1 MKDQELRYLQMLAEK
16 YPTIT
21 KTAAEII
28 NLTSIRNLP
37 KGTEHILSDIHGEGE
52 HFSHVLRNGS
62 GTVRTRIDDV
72 FENVL
77 TIKDRKQLA
86 TLIYYP
92 EEKLDL
98 IEKEEPFM
106 DEWYEITIRRL
117 IQVLKRVAGKY
128 TRSRVRKSL
137 PKEYAFA
144 VEELI
149 DEKSDAV
156 PKEDYYDQIIKTIVS
171 TGRAREFVTGLSY
184 SIQRLVIDHLHI
196 VGDIFDRGPDPAM
209 VMDILMDHHRA
220 DVQWGNHD
228 VLWMGAA
235 AGQPACVANVVR
247 ICARYDNLG
256 ILEDDYGIN
265 LIPLATMATN
275 VYRDDPCTV
284 FELKEKSKDITQTDA
299 ELETKMHKAIS
310 VIQFKLE
317 GQTIARNPDFCMED
331 RMMLHLI
338 DHEKGTITIGGK
350 EYKLLDTSF
359 PTIDP
364 EDPYRLSEEEQDVI
378 DRLIKAF
385 RRSER
390 LQKHVGFLFEVGSL
404 YLKYNNILYYHGCV
418 PMTSSG
424 NFKGITLRGKRLKGK
439 ALYDYLDG
447 WLRRGYYEDQGT
459 EDRIYG
465 EDLLWFTWNNAA
477 SPVFGKDRMA
487 TFERYFIAEKE
498 THKETKNPYYKL
510 IENEDICDKI
520 MREFGMDPSVCHII
534 NGHMPV
540 KTKAGENPI
549 KGGGKLIIIDGGFSR
564 AYHNTTGIAGYT
576 LVYNSYCLRLV
587 THLPFEGKEKAIIE
601 ETDVHSKETIVDT
614 FENRV
619 NVAGTDKGEEME
631 KTIEDLTRLLKAYR
645 EGIIREK
652 K

>member
-1 MKDQELRYLQMLAEK
+1 MLANK

-28 NLTSIRNLP
+28 NLTSILNLP

-72 FENVL
+72 FGNTL
-77 TIKDRKQLA
+77 TLRDRKQLA

-98 IEKEEPFM
+98 IEKQEPAM

-117 IQVLKRVAGKY
+117 IQVLKRVAAKY
-128 TRSRVRKSL
+128 TRSKVRKAL
-137 PKEYAFA
+137 PKDYAYA

-149 DEKSDAV
+149 DEKGDFVA
-156 PKEDYYDQIIKTIVS
+156 KEEYYDQIIKTIIS
-171 TGRAREFVTGLSY
+171 TGRGREFVTGLSY
-184 SIQRLVIDHLHI
+184 SIQTLVIDHLHI
-196 VGDIFDRGPDPAM
+196 VGDIFDRGPDPAR
-209 VMDILMDHHRA
+209 VMDTLMEHHSV

-235 AGQPACVANVVR
+235 AGQPVCVANVVR
-247 ICARYDNLG
+247 ICARYNNLD

-275 VYRDDPCTV
+275 VYKDDPCRR
-284 FELKEKSKDITQTDA
+284 FELKDRNGELPQTDI
-299 ELETKMHKAIS
+299 ELEMKMHKAIA

-317 GQTIARNPDFCMED
+317 GSTIDRNPDFGMED
-331 RMMLHLI
+331 RKLLHLI
-338 DHEKGTITIGGK
+338 DYEKGTITIGGK
-350 EYKLLDTSF
+350 EYRLLDTSF

-364 EDPYRLSEEEQDVI
+364 KDPYRLSDEEQDVI
-378 DRLIKAF
+378 DRLVRAF

-390 LQKHVGFLFEVGSL
+390 LQRHVEFLFEVGSL

-418 PMTSSG
+418 PMTAAG
-424 NFKGITLRGKRLKGK
+424 NFKAITLRGKRLKGK

-447 WLRRGYYEDQGT
+447 WLRRGYYEDKGS

-465 EDLLWFTWNNAA
+465 QDLLWFTWTNAA

-487 TFERYFIAEKE
+487 TFERYFIEDPD
-498 THKETKNPYYKL
+498 THRETKNPYYRL
-510 IENEDICDKI
+510 IEREDICDKI
-520 MREFGMDPSVCHII
+520 MREFGLDPNTAHII

-540 KTKAGENPI
+540 KAKAGENPI
-549 KGGGKLIIIDGGFSR
+549 KGNGKLVIIDGGFSR

-601 ETDVHSKETIVDT
+601 ETDVHSKETIVDM
-614 FENRV
+614 FSERV
-619 NVAGTDKGEEME
+619 NVAGTDNGESMR
-631 KTIEDLTRLLKAYR
+631 KYIEDLNNLLKAYR
-645 EGIIREK
+645 EGLIREK